1 MTTENATSRPAGGSD
16 LQEAPDAH
24 PARVYDYFIG
34 GENGFEADRAA
45 GAWIGLQAPD
55 LLTTM
60 QANRAFLARAVRW
73 LAEQGVD
80 QFIDIG
86 SGFPVSPNTHE
97 IALSKSPSGSVVY
110 CDVDPAVGQRTRD
123 LIADQKGAEFV
134 LGDIQNPEELLAR
147 PAVQDLIRSGRP
159 VACVLA
165 AVLHFVPESAD
176 PARIT
181 AALREALP
189 RGSYLV
195 VSHIAGDIPWG
206 DRNDEET
213 LKRAFEDMHPR
224 TREQVAGFFGD
235 FELVAPGVVP
245 ASQWHPTE
253 DTSGSLSKSALYGG
267 VARKI

>member
-1 MTTENATSRPAGGSD
+1 MTIENVTSKTAHDSGLEERP
-16 LQEAPDAH
+16 EAH

-34 GENGFEADRAA
+34 GENGLAADRSA
-45 GAWIGLQAPD
+45 GAWIHLQAPD
-55 LLTTM
+55 LLSTM

-73 LAEQGVD
+73 LAQQGVD

-97 IALSKSPSGSVVY
+97 IALSESPSGSVVY
-110 CDVDPAVGQRTRD
+110 CDVDPAVGRRTRE
-123 LIADQKGAEFV
+123 LIADQEGAHFV
-134 LGDIQNPEELLAR
+134 RGDIQNPEELLAQ
-147 PAVQDLIRSGRP
+147 PAIQNLIRSGRP

-181 AALREALP
+181 ATLREALP

-195 VSHIAGDIPWG
+195 VSHIAGDIPWS
-206 DRNDEET
+206 DRNNEET
-213 LKRAFEDMHPR
+213 LKRATEDMYPR
-224 TREQVAGFFGD
+224 TREQVTAFFGD
-235 FELVAPGVVP
+235 FELVPPGVAL
-245 ASQWHPTE
+245 ASQWKPTE
-253 DTSGSLSKSALYGG
+253 ESAKSRPVSALYGG